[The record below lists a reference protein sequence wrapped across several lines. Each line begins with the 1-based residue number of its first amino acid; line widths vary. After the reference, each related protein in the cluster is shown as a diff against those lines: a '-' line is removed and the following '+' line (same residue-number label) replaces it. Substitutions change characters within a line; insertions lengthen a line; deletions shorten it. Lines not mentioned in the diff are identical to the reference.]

1 MEGVNRVV
9 RRKFIK
15 VTRATLICSAVAAS
29 LSVMGVGYASWNRSV
44 TAVSKISTGSIDLI
58 FNDAYFCNNLSIEGN
73 FNEANDNET
82 NFIEINIKDNSNGDI
97 VHVENIISND
107 VSLEVDYNTILIS
120 GIMYYPNDIVLKY
133 NVANEGTIP
142 VQMINEDQEKYEFE
156 NGSFI
161 NIDHNSGT
169 IIIHIPRVEGDYYAT
184 VPIEFK
190 SKYGSWNETLYI
202 DLNVSVELPNNQV
215 TSASVI
221 SMGVTTSSAI
231 SMEVSQ
237 DSNAQPGKEVE
248 VNVQHPVEVIKTE
261 TEKILEALDKL
272 SSAIIVES
280 KINNEV
286 DNQ

>member
-1 MEGVNRVV
+1 MV